1 MPLSRIV
8 SARWRGSSAS
18 GGFGRPCATSQ
29 NEQRRVQTS
38 PRIMNV
44 AVPWLKHSWM
54 LGQLASSQT
63 VTRRFSRSFALRLAT
78 ELPDGMRTRIHDG
91 LRSTGAAAN
100 CTGERAIFSAATW
113 RTPGC
118 SDGRSPTTARGM
130 VLMGDS
136 LMRSGGLGFR
146 KGKRRRG
153 GRAQPQSEL
162 RGEVLEQPR
171 LDRIEAEIRWS
182 AEQFY
187 HRGHLQPGVAAGV
200 DAPERLQVH
209 VHVERQSVE
218 AATATH
224 ADAERRDLAAIDIDA
239 GRTVA
244 AAGGDGPVGQRVDQC
259 LLDPVDVLAHAQFQ
273 PAQVEQRI
281 RDDLPGAVIR
291 DLAAAIEGD
300 DRDLAGR
307 EHVFGFAGLAEG
319 EHRLV
324 LDQPQ

>member
-1 MPLSRIV
+1 M
-8 SARWRGSSAS
+8 SATVRARFSGSAAS
-18 GGFGRPCATSQ
+18 GGFGRPWATSQ
-29 NEQRRVQTS
+29 KEQRRVHTS
-38 PRIMNV
+38 PRIMKV
-44 AVPWLKHSWM
+44 AVPWPKHSWM
-54 LGQLASSQT
+54 FGQLASSQT
-63 VTRRFSRSFALRLAT
+63 VTRRFSRNLALRLAT
-78 ELPDGMRTRIHDG
+78 ELPEGIRTRIHDG
-91 LRSTGAAAN
+91 LRSTGASAN

-118 SDGRSPTTARGM
+118 SDGSSPTTASGM

-136 LMRSGGLGFR
+136 LMRSGGLGFGED
-146 KGKRRRG
+146 KLRRCG
-153 GRAQPQSEL
+153 SAQPQSEL
-162 RGEVLEQPR
+162 RGEVFEQPR

-200 DAPERLQVH
+200 DAAERLQVN
-209 VHVERQSVE
+209 VDVRRQSME
-218 AATATH
+218 AAATAH
-224 ADAERRDLAAIDIDA
+224 ANAECRDLATVDIHA
-239 GRTVA
+239 RRAVA
-244 AAGGDGPVGQRVDQC
+244 AAGGDARVGQRVDQR

-273 PAQVEQRI
+273 PAQVEPRI
-281 RDDLPGAVIR
+281 RDGLPGAVIR
-291 DLAAAIEGD
+291 DLAAAIDVD